1 MKRWHRSVWPQG
13 AAGLALA
20 GVLLAVAALA
30 AEAVLTQPLHG
41 QREAL
46 QAVGV
51 PPRAMD
57 PVRAAKASPATQLAQ
72 FHASFPRLDELAD
85 ALGELDAS
93 ARRAGVTL
101 RTGEYRIDQRA
112 DAAPGPLLRYRLAL
126 RTSGDY
132 AQIRAFLGRTLEQ
145 LYFVALDDVQFR
157 RGADAAA
164 PLDADVRLSLYLRR
178 P

>member
-1 MKRWHRSVWPQG
+1 MTLWRRTVWPRG

-20 GVLLAVAALA
+20 GVLLAVAALV
-30 AEAVLTQPLHG
+30 AEAVLTQPLQA

-46 QAVGV
+46 QAVAV
-51 PPRAMD
+51 PPRATD
-57 PVRAAKASPATQLAQ
+57 LVRAAKAAPATQLAQ
-72 FHASFPRLDELAD
+72 FHASFPRLDELAS
-85 ALGELDAS
+85 ALAELDAS

-101 RTGEYRIDQRA
+101 RTGEYRIEQRA
-112 DAAPGPLLRYRLAL
+112 DAQAGPLLRYRLAL

-145 LYFVALDDVQFR
+145 LHFVALDDVQFR
-157 RGADAAA
+157 RGADASA

>member
-1 MKRWHRSVWPQG
+1 MKRWQRTVWPRG

-20 GVLLAVAALA
+20 GVLLAVAALVA
-30 AEAVLTQPLHG
+30 DTVLTQPLRA

-46 QAVGV
+46 QAVAQ
-51 PPRAMD
+51 PPRAAD
-57 PVRAAKASPATQLAQ
+57 LARVAKASPAAQLAQ
-72 FHASFPRLDELAD
+72 FHAAFPRLDELAD
-85 ALGELDAS
+85 ALRGLDAS

-101 RTGEYRIDQRA
+101 RTGEYRIEQRA
-112 DAAPGPLLRYRLAL
+112 DAESGPLLRYRLAL

-145 LYFVALDDVQFR
+145 LHFVALDDVQFR
-157 RGADAAA
+157 RGADASA